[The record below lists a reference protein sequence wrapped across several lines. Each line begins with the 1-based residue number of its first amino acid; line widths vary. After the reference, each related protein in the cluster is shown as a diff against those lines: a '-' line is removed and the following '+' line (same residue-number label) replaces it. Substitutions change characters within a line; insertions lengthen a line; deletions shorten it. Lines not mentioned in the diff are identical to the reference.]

1 MSASHETKSLRFP
14 LYFNFKLLS
23 IANDFFVKDEAG
35 NEIAYTRQKMFKL
48 KELIN
53 VFPNRNQDAPVFTIH
68 SEQIIDFGATY
79 IIQDASGKVLGKVV
93 HDGVGSLWRTSYQVT
108 DAEDQ
113 LLFHIR
119 EKNPW
124 VTVLDKMA
132 GQIPYLGSL
141 TGLFFNPTY
150 LITRPDGTLVY
161 RLKKLR
167 ALW

>member
-1 MSASHETKSLRFP
+1 MIDYIKMYESMSASHENKSLRFP

-48 KELIN
+48 KEWIN
-53 VFPNRNQDAPVFTIH
+53 VFPNRNQDTPVFTIH

-119 EKNPW
+119 EKIRGWQYGTKWQGRFLIW
-124 VTVLDKMA
+124 V
-132 GQIPYLGSL
+132 
-141 TGLFFNPTY
+141 
-150 LITRPDGTLVY
+150 R
-161 RLKKLR
+161 
-167 ALW
+167 

>member
-1 MSASHETKSLRFP
+1 
-14 LYFNFKLLS
+14 
-23 IANDFFVKDEAG
+23 
-35 NEIAYTRQKMFKL
+35 MFKL
-48 KELIN
+48 KEWIN
-53 VFPNRNQDAPVFTIH
+53 VFPNRNQDTPVFTIH

-124 VTVLDKMA
+124 VAVWDKMA

-167 ALW
+167 ALWEGKFSLHKETQAASSDDILILNAVMLFLLMEKNKG